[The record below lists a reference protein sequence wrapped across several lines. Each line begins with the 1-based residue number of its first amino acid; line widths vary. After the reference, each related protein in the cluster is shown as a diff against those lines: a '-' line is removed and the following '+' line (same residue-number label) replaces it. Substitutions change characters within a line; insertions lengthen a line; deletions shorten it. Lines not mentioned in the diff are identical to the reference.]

1 MTQSFDH
8 LSERLQQ
15 AIHHNPHFNGRTLR
29 FETEEG
35 RVILKGQVRTYF
47 QKQMAQESVRQVA
60 GVEEIRNDLEVTWS

>member
-1 MTQSFDH
+1 MTTSFDH
-8 LSERLQQ
+8 LNERLEQ
-15 AIHHNPHFNGRTLR
+15 AIRHNPHFNGRTLR

-35 RVILKGQVRTYF
+35 KVILKGQVRTYF